1 MATLYARTVSAAL
14 RKLGF
19 NPASKRG
26 TREGVKVSGE
36 GRVRVAADFDD
47 LDFAWRMIADVAEAL
62 EGAGWV
68 VERAERPRNPGLY
81 VTGKAE
87 VKETGMTVREV
98 PAVGDVVTVSGEHV
112 SDGVTRVGIVEEVA
126 YSEKL
131 RGHLLTLRSVRVDTT
146 WVDTWNPDTMILTRV
161 DMACDHEVTGGYVY
175 TGDPAG
181 SRSMELTLTK
191 ANDLGD
197 DGLWFTAHDPE
208 GMEVEVKVLGLTLAV
223 ADRLTDRPAAARDA
237 QGLLRALM
245 AGYLDRRVTGRHGGS
260 EEVLTHAVMLAYGWS
275 QDRAGTWLAEEL
287 QEMLA
292 ARG

>member
-47 LDFAWRMIADVAEAL
+47 LEFAWRMIADVAEAL

-112 SDGVTRVGIVEEVA
+112 SDGVTRVGIVEAVGA
-126 YSEKL
+126 YSQRL
-131 RGHLLTLRSVRVDTT
+131 GGHLLTLRSVRVDTT
-146 WVDTWNPDTMILTRV
+146 WTDTWNPDTMILTRV

-181 SRSMELTLTK
+181 SRSMELECVALH
-191 ANDLGD
+191 DI
-197 DGLWFTAHDPE
+197 DGERTWFRGWDE
-208 GMEVEVKVLGLTLAV
+208 ERMEVEVTVKGLTGVVVRREVGGGILGSMLDAYLSLARDRRSGAELMILTVIGSVLGLTG
-223 ADRLTDRPAAARDA
+223 AAAD
-237 QGLLRALM
+237 
-245 AGYLDRRVTGRHGGS
+245 
-260 EEVLTHAVMLAYGWS
+260 E
-275 QDRAGTWLAEEL
+275 WLAEEL
-287 QEMLA
+287 QEIMA